1 MTMNK
6 ELIWLTIPHQLPP
19 TAVWYENKEDLVE
32 ALNEHEL
39 CDDTRYTINDFNE
52 LTHEVSMKYNS
63 TRIIDWND
71 YQELRAESYKQ
82 IKHQRHKVEDEVE
95 QIAEELEWEK

>member
-1 MTMNK
+1 MSE

-19 TAVWYENKEDLVE
+19 TAVWYENKEELIE

-39 CDDTRYTINDFNE
+39 CDDTRHTINDFNE
-52 LTHEVSMKYNS
+52 LTHEASMKYNS

-82 IKHQRHKVEDEVE
+82 IKHQRHKVEYEVE